1 MYFIYSEDC
10 FLLKERINKIIKQ
23 ITQTNQVEVQNFSL
37 IEDDFDDIYQSVTNL
52 SFFND
57 KNVIVINDA
66 YFVSESKVN
75 FNKNFSIT
83 KLEQMLKKYNPNNLI
98 IFTMNTNNFSKRLK
112 IAKFI
117 EQHCNLE
124 YLKSFDQQKIIAYI
138 TNYLKQQ
145 NKTIDR
151 NLAFQIYQYLPND
164 LQIITNELNK
174 LASLEQAIT
183 IDLVWSV
190 CAKYHQQDIFG
201 LVDAFVNN
209 NLDKFIKLLK
219 DYLLLNDDIIGLISL
234 LNASL
239 SFYRDVLLLKQ
250 SSKTQQQ
257 IASILKAHQ
266 YRVQLALNSNYDINK
281 LNDKIKLIYKIFK
294 GIVTS
299 KMDKQIIV
307 EYELIKN
314 MRG

>member
-1 MYFIYSEDC
+1 MNRVIEMYFIYSEDC

-124 YLKSFDQQKIIAYI
+124 YLKPFDQRKIIAYI

-183 IDLVWSV
+183 IDLVW
-190 CAKYHQQDIFG
+190 
-201 LVDAFVNN
+201 
-209 NLDKFIKLLK
+209 
-219 DYLLLNDDIIGLISL
+219 
-234 LNASL
+234 
-239 SFYRDVLLLKQ
+239 
-250 SSKTQQQ
+250 
-257 IASILKAHQ
+257 
-266 YRVQLALNSNYDINK
+266 
-281 LNDKIKLIYKIFK
+281 
-294 GIVTS
+294 
-299 KMDKQIIV
+299 
-307 EYELIKN
+307 
-314 MRG
+314 